1 MAKNS
6 QLHEQNG
13 YLENTKHVPKPLTI
27 YIQSLQKEYISDGT
41 NSQKISNLS
50 KQLTNVPEKKWI
62 TISSYMLSIKNQ
74 PQNCNDLDLR
84 YGLQV
89 DLEIYDFD
97 ENLDQN
103 VQENITIPY
112 DIDIIKLVDC
122 KAAKKLLVLYKNN
135 ETIKGSSEVLN
146 IIEGPAL

>member
-1 MAKNS
+1 MAKNT
-6 QLHEQNG
+6 QLKEQNS
-13 YLENTKHVPKPLTI
+13 YLENSNHAHQPLTI
-27 YIQSLQKEYISDGT
+27 YIQSLEKEYISDGT

-62 TISSYMLSIKNQ
+62 TISSYMLNIKKQ
-74 PQNCNDLDLR
+74 PKNCSDLDVRL
-84 YGLQV
+84 GLQI

-97 ENLDQN
+97 QNPDLNLQD
-103 VQENITIPY
+103 ITIPY

-122 KAAKKLLVLYKNN
+122 KAVKQQLIIYKNGEN
-135 ETIKGSSEVLN
+135 TKGISEVEN